1 MNDFLGLL
9 LRFDWV
15 AFSLF
20 MVAVACLFFCI
31 WVVLQ
36 FVEEITPDAPPPS
49 TPPIENELNHP
60 QRRKHDRKNR

>member
-1 MNDFLGLL
+1 MNELLGWL

-31 WVVLQ
+31 WVGSQ
-36 FVEEITPDAPPPS
+36 FAEEITAEDIPPPI
-49 TPPIENELNHP
+49 PPIIP
-60 QRRKHDRKNR
+60 QTHRRRKNDHADR